1 MHKRFQEILL
11 IPRNIEYSQG
21 TSLRELSQFW
31 DTTLVPKMEYYLK
44 EVLAFFEKLE
54 EELGLSCTL
63 LPGFDESY
71 IIQVMQILKHTHQH
85 FPLLHWLHI
94 VEYWHLFQYL
104 SSQIVVSYSTDS
116 LCTLQLQS
124 YELQHHR

>member
-1 MHKRFQEILL
+1 
-11 IPRNIEYSQG
+11 
-21 TSLRELSQFW
+21 
-31 DTTLVPKMEYYLK
+31 
-44 EVLAFFEKLE
+44 
-54 EELGLSCTL
+54 
-63 LPGFDESY
+63 
-71 IIQVMQILKHTHQH
+71 VMQILKHTHQH

-116 LCTLQLQS
+116 LCVLYGSIQLQS